1 MVPSLASLHSLLGI
15 PAERPLVQSQ
25 SWWADLQLV
34 LYATGVQSVGV
45 VALMA
50 LLLGGGFVLAAGL
63 LPGIGSTLS
72 LQLMTLLVTQSLGV
86 LSIILIFLIRS
97 ITPLSLAVHHLR
109 RGASPWLRCRPQ
121 VIVLGGAISACVLYL
136 QSVAITLLAAI
147 CVSDYR
153 LDLLEFQVVAQAL
166 NPVVVLS
173 GVIRVGLFSALS
185 MVAVIERWPPLQSR
199 PSESS
204 MAVASD
210 LFRLLV
216 LLLALELV
224 FEILPFSAP
233 LS

>member
-1 MVPSLASLHSLLGI
+1 M
-15 PAERPLVQSQ
+15 VQSQ
-25 SWWADLQLV
+25 SWWVDLQLV

-121 VIVLGGAISACVLYL
+121 MIVLGGTISACVLYL
-136 QSVAITLLAAI
+136 QSVAIALLAAI
-147 CVSDYR
+147 FVSDYR

-166 NPVVVLS
+166 NPIVVLS
-173 GVIRVGLFSALS
+173 GMIRVGLFSVLS
-185 MVAVIERWPPLQSR
+185 MVAVIERWPPLQAS

-210 LFRLLV
+210 LFRLLI
-216 LLLALELV
+216 LLLVFELV
-224 FEILPFSAP
+224 FEIVTFSFP
-233 LS
+233 SSL

>member
-1 MVPSLASLHSLLGI
+1 
-15 PAERPLVQSQ
+15 
-25 SWWADLQLV
+25 
-34 LYATGVQSVGV
+34 
-45 VALMA
+45 
-50 LLLGGGFVLAAGL
+50 
-63 LPGIGSTLS
+63 
-72 LQLMTLLVTQSLGV
+72 
-86 LSIILIFLIRS
+86 
-97 ITPLSLAVHHLR
+97 
-109 RGASPWLRCRPQ
+109 